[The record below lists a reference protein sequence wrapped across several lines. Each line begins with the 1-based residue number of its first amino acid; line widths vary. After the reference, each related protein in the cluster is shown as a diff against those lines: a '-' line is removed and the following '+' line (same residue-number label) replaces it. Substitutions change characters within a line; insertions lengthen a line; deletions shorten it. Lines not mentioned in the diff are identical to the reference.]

1 MISIARPLLGTDEE
15 TFNINPD
22 AIIEKITPILEITE
36 DHNLTVIEDAC
47 QAELDFII
55 NIIKE
60 VELS

>member
-22 AIIEKITPILEITE
+22 AIIEKITPILEI
-36 DHNLTVIEDAC
+36 
-47 QAELDFII
+47 II